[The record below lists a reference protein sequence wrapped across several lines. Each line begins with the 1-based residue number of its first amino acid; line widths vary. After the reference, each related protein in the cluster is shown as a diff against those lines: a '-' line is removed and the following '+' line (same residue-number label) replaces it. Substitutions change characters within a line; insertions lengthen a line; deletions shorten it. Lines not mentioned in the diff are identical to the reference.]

1 MLVIS
6 SKEFRDNQKKYF
18 DLVDQNHQVIV
29 QRGKDR
35 SYVLVPIS
43 AEDRFFLDP
52 KIIAEVNEGIAEYKS
67 GKGIKVPREELD
79 NLLGL

>member
-18 DLVDQNHQVIV
+18 DLVDQNQQVIV
-29 QRGKDR
+29 QRGKDK

-43 AEDRFFLDP
+43 EEDRIFLDP
-52 KIIAEVNEGIAEYKS
+52 KVIEEVKEGIEDFKAGRVK
-67 GKGIKVPREELD
+67 KVDKQDL
-79 NLLGL
+79 NQLLGL

>member
-29 QRGKDR
+29 QRGKDK
-35 SYVLVPIS
+35 SYVLIPIS
-43 AEDRFFLDP
+43 DEDRFFLDP
-52 KIIAEVNEGIAEYKS
+52 KVIAELNEGIEDYKS
-67 GKGIKVPREELD
+67 GRVVKVAKEELD
-79 NLLGL
+79 QLLGL

>member
-18 DLVDQNHQVIV
+18 DLVDQNQQVIV
-29 QRGKDR
+29 QRGKDK

-43 AEDRFFLDP
+43 DEDRFFLDP
-52 KIIAEVNEGIAEYKS
+52 KVIAEVKEGIEEYKS
-67 GKGIKVPREELD
+67 GKVIKVAREELD
-79 NLLGL
+79 QLLGL

>member
-18 DLVDQNHQVIV
+18 DLVDQNQQVIV
-29 QRGKDR
+29 QRGKDK

-43 AEDRFFLDP
+43 DDDRFFLDP
-52 KIIAEVNEGIAEYKS
+52 KVIAEVKEGIAEYKS
-67 GKGIKVPREELD
+67 GKVIRVAKEELD
-79 NLLGL
+79 QLLGL